1 MLSTHLIFT
10 GDAWGS
16 FANREMADA
25 RCKPVKSDP
34 IIAMLRAVL
43 AVTLQ
48 IDTGRVRRRLRQ
60 ASRVVTSR
68 CGGRLQNVG
77 WSSRAES
84 FCQWVVGGTP
94 KRPNIWEKKMSC
106 VTLR

>member
-16 FANREMADA
+16 FANREIADA
-25 RCKPVKSDP
+25 RCRPAKSDP
-34 IIAMLRAVL
+34 IIAMLRVVL
-43 AVTLQ
+43 AVTLH

-60 ASRVVTSR
+60 ARSVVTSR

-77 WSSRAES
+77 
-84 FCQWVVGGTP
+84 
-94 KRPNIWEKKMSC
+94 
-106 VTLR
+106 